1 MNKYL
6 LDTHILLWSL
16 LEPKHLSE
24 KVVEELNDP
33 ANELWLSPITVWEII
48 ILAEKGKIRLDRDPV
63 SWMENVL
70 ETLPFHQAALN
81 HAVAMQSR
89 TIPLP
94 HQDPADRFIAAS
106 AAVYDLTLVTS
117 DKYLVESA
125 KSYSVLPNLR
135 WGAIFKHCRVRFT
148 HQKHFAASNHF
159 QRQTWFL
166 PNLFLFVVH
175 GMHLARLLGVRISA
189 GRFIAHQDPRSRNLV
204 CVLGSEAARRPEGL
218 EQPVQGGGDPDPD
231 WAPKRRRCH
240 GFILQDQRDDGRTPG
255 HRRCLRKNRR
265 QPGRPAVGIVP
276 VEIKLSAAVS
286 RNALRGLENF
296 IRDLTAEYGIL
307 INRE

>member
-24 KVVEELNDP
+24 KVAAELDDP
-33 ANELWLSPITVWEII
+33 ANEFWLSPISVWEII
-48 ILAEKGKIRLDRDPV
+48 ILAEKGRIRLDRDPV

-70 ETLPFHQAALN
+70 ETLPFRQAALN

-117 DKYLVESA
+117 DKHLIESA

-135 WGAIFKHCRVRFT
+135 
-148 HQKHFAASNHF
+148 
-159 QRQTWFL
+159 
-166 PNLFLFVVH
+166 
-175 GMHLARLLGVRISA
+175 
-189 GRFIAHQDPRSRNLV
+189 
-204 CVLGSEAARRPEGL
+204 
-218 EQPVQGGGDPDPD
+218 
-231 WAPKRRRCH
+231 
-240 GFILQDQRDDGRTPG
+240 
-255 HRRCLRKNRR
+255 
-265 QPGRPAVGIVP
+265 
-276 VEIKLSAAVS
+276 
-286 RNALRGLENF
+286 
-296 IRDLTAEYGIL
+296 
-307 INRE
+307 